1 MNKKLFVMLT
11 LLAVFLMS
19 GLISNGSA
27 VAAQNAGV
35 QLSDMVLLADEEPAD
50 EEPTDEEP
58 TDEEPEED
66 PKGE

>member
-35 QLSDMVLLADEEPAD
+35 QLSDMVLLADEEPTD